1 MDSLVVF
8 GSGAALVYSAY
19 QMLRG
24 GEVYFDTAAMIP
36 TLVLV
41 GRFVE
46 AGAKGRASEAV
57 ARLARLAPRE
67 ARRLRRGAG
76 GRGAAQR
83 AGRGDPAGRPD
94 RGRAG
99 RARPARRHGAR
110 GASEVDESLV
120 TGESRPVAKASGAAV
135 IGGTV
140 NGTGALVV
148 EVTRVGKETVLAGI
162 VRAVEEAQGEAAHPG
177 GGGSR
182 GRRIR
187 PGDAR
192 PRRGDARLRSRAARR
207 SIARS

>member
-1 MDSLVVF
+1 MEWISLGLTLPVFFYAGAPFLRATATGLRHLRFSMDSLVVF

-67 ARRLRRGAG
+67 ARRLERGAG
-76 GRGAAQR
+76 GREEPRSVPVAEIR
-83 AGRGDPAGRPD
+83 PGDRIAVVPGERVPLD
-94 RGRAG
+94 GTVLE
-99 RARPARRHGAR
+99 

-120 TGESRPVAKASGAAV
+120 TGESRPVAKA
-135 IGGTV
+135 
-140 NGTGALVV
+140 
-148 EVTRVGKETVLAGI
+148 R
-162 VRAVEEAQGEAAHPG
+162 
-177 GGGSR
+177 
-182 GRRIR
+182 
-187 PGDAR
+187 AR
-192 PRRGDARLRSRAARR
+192 P
-207 SIARS
+207 